1 MVWQS
6 VPPGV
11 RLAHSHSY
19 LVRNERWPGHCG
31 GRRRGRRN
39 LGPLSSSRPST
50 GPRSVDVPP
59 YPGIRAG
66 PAVGEVAV
74 EVGPAA
80 QLFGCGAGMVLEVH
94 QGIDPL
100 VPEAAGLGEAI
111 GVIGAEVGVEAEEGA
126 EGSGLVVAEVG
137 TGEVAVE
144 GRPSG
149 SRRPPGCPG
158 GPERSSN
165 RRRSKRPRWPGADR
179 PCARGTRYIGPRRS
193 ARLR

>member
-1 MVWQS
+1 
-6 VPPGV
+6 
-11 RLAHSHSY
+11 
-19 LVRNERWPGHCG
+19 
-31 GRRRGRRN
+31 
-39 LGPLSSSRPST
+39 
-50 GPRSVDVPP
+50 
-59 YPGIRAG
+59 
-66 PAVGEVAV
+66 
-74 EVGPAA
+74 
-80 QLFGCGAGMVLEVH
+80 MVLEVH